1 MSAWVSDNRNCLGEC
16 QLELEKLRANH
27 GIRMV
32 LPLESRPDMTEPVSG
47 SVTVEVRLQYFAV
60 GKLYDDVVIVM
71 LEIRI
76 C

>member
-1 MSAWVSDNRNCLGEC
+1 MVLTMGSTSQFVLCFVTVHVGWVSDNRNCLGEC

-47 SVTVEVRLQYFAV
+47 SVTVEVRL
-60 GKLYDDVVIVM
+60 
-71 LEIRI
+71 
-76 C
+76 